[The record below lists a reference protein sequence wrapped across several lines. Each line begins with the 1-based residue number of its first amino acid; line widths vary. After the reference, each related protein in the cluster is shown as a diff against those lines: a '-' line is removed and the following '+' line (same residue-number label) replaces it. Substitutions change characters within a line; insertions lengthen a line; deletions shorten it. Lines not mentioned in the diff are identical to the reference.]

1 MDRPSPVLLAILR
14 ALDKEQWR
22 ALDKFMRSP
31 GHVTHEGARV
41 WYLFIKKRLDEEIW
55 DKKAIEAAIFSQNE
69 KKDPR
74 RIYHL
79 NNYLLEAI
87 ENFLALEA
95 WQEREHER
103 HAATIAALRDLK
115 LAEES
120 AAMLRYARKR
130 LNASPQRGVDWYRAE
145 YLLQQEA
152 YLGSLQQGRAKSFN
166 AQELSDAQDLAF
178 ICEKL
183 RTGCL
188 LLSHEAV
195 AKQRYDKGLLE
206 PVLTLLKGHP
216 YLEIPVV
223 AAYYHG
229 YFSQAGGDDSAD
241 HFTRL
246 KAILEEHAP
255 YFSLAET
262 HDLYL
267 IAINFCIRR
276 INRREERFFQ
286 EVFDL
291 YQSGLR
297 YGALLEGGM
306 LSRWTYNNITVTGL
320 RLKAFEQ
327 VWKFLH
333 EYAPLLPREHRD
345 GALHFNLAKYYYEL
359 GERPAAMQHLLLIGY
374 DDVLQNLVAKT
385 MLCKIYYE
393 LDENDSLEN
402 QLDSIQIYL
411 RRQKVL
417 GYHRDNY
424 LAMVRFFRKL
434 LKANWNNRSE
444 ITALRDEI
452 LAAPILTE
460 REWLLKQVEL

>member
-1 MDRPSPVLLAILR
+1 MDRPSPVIIAILR
-14 ALDKEQWR
+14 ALSKEQLR
-22 ALDKFMRSP
+22 SFDKFMHSP
-31 GHVTHEGARV
+31 YHVTHEGV
-41 WYLFIKKRLDEEIW
+41 LQWYEWLKNHLHEEVW
-55 DKKAIEAAIFSQNE
+55 DKKAMQEAIFTQKEKNE
-69 KKDPR
+69 PR

-79 NNYLLEAI
+79 NNYLLEAL
-87 ENFLALEA
+87 ENFLALED
-95 WQEREHER
+95 WLGRKHEQ

-130 LNASPQRGVDWYRAE
+130 LNASPQRGSAWHRAE

-152 YLGSLQQGRAKSFN
+152 YHGSLQQGRAKSFN

-195 AKQRYDKGLLE
+195 ANQTYDKGLLDS
-206 PVLTLLKGHP
+206 VLNSLKGHR

-229 YFSQAGGDDSAD
+229 YYSQAGGDDSAG

-246 KAILEEHAP
+246 KAILEKHAP
-255 YFSLAET
+255 RFSMSET

-276 INRREERFFQ
+276 INQREERFFQ

-297 YGALLEGGM
+297 YGALLEGGT
-306 LSRWTYNNITVTGL
+306 LSRWTYNNVTVAGL

-327 VWKFLH
+327 VWQFLH
-333 EYAPLLPREHRD
+333 EYAPLLPREHRE
-345 GALHFNLAKYYYEL
+345 GALHFNLAKYHYEL
-359 GERPAAMQHLLLIGY
+359 GELPAAMQHLLLIGY

-393 LDENDSLEN
+393 LDETDSLEN

-424 LAMVRFFRKL
+424 LAIVRFFRKL
-434 LKANWNNRSE
+434 LKVNWNNRSE
-444 ITALRDEI
+444 IAALREEI
-452 LAAPILTE
+452 LAAPVLTE